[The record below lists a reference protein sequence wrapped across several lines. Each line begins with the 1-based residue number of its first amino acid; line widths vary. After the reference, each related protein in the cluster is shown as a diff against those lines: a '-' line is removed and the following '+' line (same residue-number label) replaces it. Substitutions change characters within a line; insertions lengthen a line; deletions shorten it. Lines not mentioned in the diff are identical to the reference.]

1 MNYSNNQMNN
11 DSGFDMDYGTN
22 KIISASKFNLIIG
35 GCLLWGFVCN
45 AIIIT
50 FFSQW
55 VLSLNYWLVLIGYL
69 ISCFAGV
76 MIYSKSDKPFIS
88 FIGYNLIVL
97 PIGILLTSFL
107 YGTNATIV
115 LQAVVTTGAVTLIMM
130 IASTIYPSFFM
141 KIGNTL
147 FIALLS
153 VIVVE
158 VILVFFFSANP
169 SIMDWGVAL
178 IFCGYIGYDW
188 AIANQKEKTA
198 DNAVDGAAALYMD
211 IINLF
216 IRIVSILSRKD

>member
-1 MNYSNNQMNN
+1 MNYSNNKINN
-11 DSGFDMDYGTN
+11 DSGFDMDYGPN

-35 GCLLWGFVCN
+35 GCLLWGFVFN
-45 AIIIT
+45 VIIIT

-55 VLSLNYWLVLIGYL
+55 ALSLNYWLVLIGYF

-97 PIGILLTSFL
+97 PIGILLTYFL
-107 YGTNATIV
+107 YGVNATIV
-115 LQAVVTTGAVTLIMM
+115 LQAIVTTGAVTLIMM
-130 IASTIYPSFFM
+130 IASTIYPSFFI

-147 FIALLS
+147 SIALLS

-158 VILVFFFSANP
+158 LILVFFFNANP

-188 AIANQKEKTA
+188 AIANQKVKTA